1 MSSVAGGLSPVM
13 MDWYQPRQMKATQV
27 MKLRREV
34 REEATTAVCPL
45 VPLLPRKTNFN
56 MRLG

>member
-13 MDWYQPRQMKATQV
+13 IDWYQPRQMKATQV

-34 REEATTAVCPL
+34 REDVATAVLDPW
-45 VPLLPRKTNFN
+45 LPRKKKFN
-56 MRLG
+56 TRLG